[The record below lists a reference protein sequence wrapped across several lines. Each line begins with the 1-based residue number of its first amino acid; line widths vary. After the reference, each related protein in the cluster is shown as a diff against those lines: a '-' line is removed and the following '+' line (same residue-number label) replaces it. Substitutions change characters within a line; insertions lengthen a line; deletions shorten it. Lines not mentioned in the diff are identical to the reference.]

1 MYKVTIKESSFAEM
15 SKKERML
22 LCDMAGASKI
32 DEILATI
39 DEVTFK
45 PTAYAVLEVHNDRSR
60 GDKDYV
66 KYLYIDSD
74 GNRYVSGSES
84 LFTSFKYYFDEMQG
98 ETEDWAIAVTKQ
110 PSKNYTGKDFYTCYL
125 V

>member
-15 SKKERML
+15 NKKERLL

-32 DEILATI
+32 DEILATV

-45 PTAYAVLEVHNDRSR
+45 PTGYAVLVVHNDRSR

-84 LFTSFKYYFDEMQG
+84 LFAAFKYYFDEMQG

-110 PSKNYTGKDFYTCYL
+110 PSKNYSGKDFYTCYL

>member
-22 LCDMAGASKI
+22 LCDMTGATKI
-32 DEILATI
+32 DEALATV
-39 DEVTFK
+39 DEFTFT
-45 PTAYAVLEVHNDRSR
+45 PTGYAVLAIHNDRSR

-66 KYLYIDSD
+66 KYLYVDAN
-74 GNRYVSGSES
+74 GYRYVSGSES
-84 LFTSFKYYFDEMQG
+84 LFTAFKYYFDEMQG
-98 ETEDWAIAVTKQ
+98 ESEDWEIAVTKQ
-110 PSKNYTGKDFYTCYL
+110 PSKNYSGKDFYTCYL

>member
-1 MYKVTIKESSFAEM
+1 MYKVNIKETSYQDL
-15 SKKERML
+15 SKKAKML

-32 DEILATI
+32 DEVLNMV

-45 PTAYAVLEVHNDRSR
+45 PTGYAVLEIHNDRSR

-66 KYLYIDSD
+66 KYLYIDTD

-84 LFTSFKYYFDEMQG
+84 LFTAFKYYFDEMQG
-98 ETEDWAIAVTKQ
+98 ENEDWAIAVTKQ
-110 PSKNYTGKDFYTCYL
+110 PSKNYSGKDFYTCYL

>member
-1 MYKVTIKESSFAEM
+1 MYKVNIKETSFNEL
-15 SKKERML
+15 SKKAKML

-32 DEILATI
+32 DEILNNV
-39 DEVTFK
+39 DELTFK
-45 PTAYAVLEVHNDRSR
+45 PAGYAVLEVHNDRSR

-66 KYLYIDSD
+66 KYLYIDAD
-74 GNRYVSGSES
+74 DNRYVSGSES

>member
-1 MYKVTIKESSFAEM
+1 MYKVNIKETSFNEL
-15 SKKERML
+15 SKKAKML

-32 DEILATI
+32 DEILNNV
-39 DEVTFK
+39 DELTFK
-45 PTAYAVLEVHNDRSR
+45 PAGYAVLEVHNDRSR

-66 KYLYIDSD
+66 KYLYIDAD
-74 GNRYVSGSES
+74 DNRYVSGSES

-110 PSKNYTGKDFYTCYL
+110 PSKNYSGKDFYTCYL

>member
-1 MYKVTIKESSFAEM
+1 MYKVNIKETSFNEL
-15 SKKERML
+15 SKKAKML

-32 DEILATI
+32 DEILNNV
-39 DEVTFK
+39 DELTFK
-45 PTAYAVLEVHNDRSR
+45 PAGYAVLEVHNDRSR

-66 KYLYIDSD
+66 KYLYIDAD
-74 GNRYVSGSES
+74 DNRYVSGSES

-110 PSKNYTGKDFYTCYL
+110 ASKNYTGKDFYTCYL